1 MFGECH
7 AHIIMDGLN
16 YKKAIETHREHI
28 NDDVIR
34 RHLEEYCKRGIT
46 FVRDGGD
53 ALGVSSRA
61 KELAS
66 EFGIDYRTPAFAI
79 HKNGH

>member
-53 ALGVSSRA
+53 ALGV
-61 KELAS
+61 
-66 EFGIDYRTPAFAI
+66 
-79 HKNGH
+79 